1 MEAVPPEDIP
11 TEIAGAPLFE
21 VEAKWARAVIERDV
35 EAAEQILGADFVL
48 TSEGGVSD
56 LMPRADWIVALG
68 AIETT
73 ELTCDVLEVRVFE
86 ETAVVRARLRWDAR
100 MGHRDLS
107 GDYAVADVFRY
118 VDGRWLASWRI
129 SVRLG

>member
-1 MEAVPPEDIP
+1 MGTVPPEDIP
-11 TEIAGAPLFE
+11 TVIAGDALFE
-21 VEAKWARAVIERDV
+21 VEARWARAVKDRDV
-35 EAAEQILGADFVL
+35 AAAEQILGEDFVL

-56 LMPRADWIVALG
+56 LMPRADWIAALG
-68 AIETT
+68 AIETR
-73 ELTCDVLEVRVFE
+73 ELTCDVLQVRLFE

-100 MGHRDLS
+100 MGDRDLS